1 MYGMYVYGKMQ
12 TLLISDTF
20 HLKRFMY
27 HVQGIFRTLKA
38 SIHQIKY
45 EYSFPALQRTLPLSN
60 VKIKRLDCPGA
71 LSICFRRIIL
81 SLLSNQTADNYR
93 ATVKG
98 TNDS

>member
-1 MYGMYVYGKMQ
+1 MYVYGKMQ

-20 HLKRFMY
+20 HLKRSIY
-27 HVQGIFRTLKA
+27 HVQGRPIFRTLKA

-45 EYSFPALQRTLPLSN
+45 EYSFPALQPTLPRSN